1 MKRRHIHSRTP
12 VADRAADG
20 HVVMHMWTLPR
31 RPPPNAGAPSHQ
43 VRRARAGVTLTFA
56 LAGGLVGAFTARI
69 PALLDK
75 LSISAFQLGIVLF
88 VWGLGAILAMQALRF
103 VMARVGSAPVLRAA
117 TPLCA
122 VSVAMVASA
131 PSYPLLLVEV
141 GLFGVAFGAVDVA
154 ANAQGSIVERAY
166 GRPLMNSMHA
176 GWPVGAGLGG
186 LSAAACAQAG
196 ISYLWC
202 LGGAAAIALPS
213 ALVLGRA
220 MLDSPPVVTDTRGAT
235 RGRIRPIVYL
245 LGLLSFAAYVL
256 EGAVTDWTG
265 VLIHETLGGSQAI
278 AALAYPMFQGG
289 MLLGRLGADRVL
301 VRSSARTLVICA
313 GVATVA
319 GLVAVTATTHLIVAL
334 AGVFCVGVSISPLV
348 PVAASLA
355 AAADP
360 VRSEAAI
367 AQLGVLGFAGL
378 LAGPAMIGTFA
389 EITTLRVA
397 IGAVAVLLGSVIV
410 MAGQLLPAGP
420 RAKDA
425 GPASGQEA
433 GCWRPP
439 VLGIPAATTQ
449 S

>member
-1 MKRRHIHSRTP
+1 
-12 VADRAADG
+12 
-20 HVVMHMWTLPR
+20 
-31 RPPPNAGAPSHQ
+31 
-43 VRRARAGVTLTFA
+43 
-56 LAGGLVGAFTARI
+56 
-69 PALLDK
+69 
-75 LSISAFQLGIVLF
+75 
-88 VWGLGAILAMQALRF
+88 
-103 VMARVGSAPVLRAA
+103 
-117 TPLCA
+117 
-122 VSVAMVASA
+122 
-131 PSYPLLLVEV
+131 
-141 GLFGVAFGAVDVA
+141 
-154 ANAQGSIVERAY
+154 
-166 GRPLMNSMHA
+166 
-176 GWPVGAGLGG
+176 
-186 LSAAACAQAG
+186 
-196 ISYLWC
+196 
-202 LGGAAAIALPS
+202 
-213 ALVLGRA
+213 
-220 MLDSPPVVTDTRGAT
+220 
-235 RGRIRPIVYL
+235 
-245 LGLLSFAAYVL
+245 
-256 EGAVTDWTG
+256 
-265 VLIHETLGGSQAI
+265 
-278 AALAYPMFQGG
+278 